1 MTNPHANGASK
12 IAAASVPHGAAEPA
26 ATVVM
31 RLVLPG
37 SSNRGTRRPPLSAP
51 HPDHV
56 TAALLAAVLRA
67 QQGNGRDQQGHPE
80 PPVAPLSSHRWQSC
94 GRDAPSPAH
103 SVLFLSSHS
112 ELARI
117 F

>member
-12 IAAASVPHGAAEPA
+12 IAAASVPHGAAKPA

-56 TAALLAAVLRA
+56 TAALLAAVRRA
-67 QQGNGRDQQGHPE
+67 QQGNRQGPAGPPRATCGAPELPQVAELWLGRPQPC
-80 PPVAPLSSHRWQSC
+80 PLC
-94 GRDAPSPAH
+94 T
-103 SVLFLSSHS
+103 FLIKSQ
-112 ELARI
+112 
-117 F
+117 